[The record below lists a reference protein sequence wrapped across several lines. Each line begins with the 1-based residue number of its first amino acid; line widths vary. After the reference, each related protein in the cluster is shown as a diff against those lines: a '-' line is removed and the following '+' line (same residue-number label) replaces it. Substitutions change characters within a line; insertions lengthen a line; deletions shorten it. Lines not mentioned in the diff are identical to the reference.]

1 MLENYAYPLLI
12 TRQPGVMFRLDG
24 APAHWRAFLNAT
36 FPQRWI
42 GRDGPTPWPPR
53 SPDLNHL
60 DFFLW
65 GYVKTRVYKTPVPD
79 LKNLKHRIRQAF
91 GEVTNIMRD
100 NTWRELASRLQML
113 QENGGSHVEV
123 Y

>member
-1 MLENYAYPLLI
+1 MGIREDLCIPNICAMLTESE
-12 TRQPGVMFRLDG
+12 T
-24 APAHWRAFLNAT
+24 
-36 FPQRWI
+36 
-42 GRDGPTPWPPR
+42 
-53 SPDLNHL
+53 
-60 DFFLW
+60 
-65 GYVKTRVYKTPVPD
+65 
-79 LKNLKHRIRQAF
+79 RIRQAF

>member
-1 MLENYAYPLLI
+1 MSIFVAK
-12 TRQPGVMFRLDG
+12 
-24 APAHWRAFLNAT
+24 T
-36 FPQRWI
+36 F
-42 GRDGPTPWPPR
+42 
-53 SPDLNHL
+53 
-60 DFFLW
+60 FFLW
-65 GYVKTRVYKTPVPD
+65 GYVKTRVYQTPVPD
-79 LKNLKHRIRQAF
+79 LQNLKHRIRQAF

>member
-1 MLENYAYPLLI
+1 M
-12 TRQPGVMFRLDG
+12 
-24 APAHWRAFLNAT
+24 
-36 FPQRWI
+36 
-42 GRDGPTPWPPR
+42 
-53 SPDLNHL
+53 
-60 DFFLW
+60 
-65 GYVKTRVYKTPVPD
+65 KTRVYQTPVPD
-79 LKNLKHRIRQAF
+79 LQNLKHRIRQAF